1 MFRYVALIAL
11 AGCGR
16 VGFDAVAVGNPD
28 GDGGT
33 GDGSVLDVPFDV
45 VPIGHDEDGDGL
57 RDVDDPCPHL
67 DGLAADGDG
76 DGVGDLCDP
85 HPATPGDA
93 IAAFYTMGPGDQPF
107 TVGVDDDGVWTQL
120 PDALAFTGDQ
130 GVDNNLF
137 GHMSLARSLGS
148 VRVAAAFDV
157 TKVFAVPAG
166 VQNQIAIAVHDAPPT
181 YVTELNQISGS
192 FSVSSIT
199 HYDGTNFTATDTDT
213 LDGGIHTG
221 RLTTQ
226 STHVVGTRVRFET
239 AWPGES
245 YVEEVNDTT
254 YQGASLIEL
263 FINNVHFEMRY
274 LIIITSP

>member
-1 MFRYVALIAL
+1 MFRSVALIAL

-16 VGFDAVAVGNPD
+16 LGFEAVAGHD

-33 GDGSVLDVPFDV
+33 GDGPIVDVPSDV
-45 VPIGHDEDGDGL
+45 VPLGHDEDGDGI

-67 DGLAADGDG
+67 AGDAADGDG

-85 HPATPGDA
+85 RSGTPGDA
-93 IAAFYTMGPGDQPF
+93 IAAFYTMGAGDQPF

-120 PDALAFTGDQ
+120 PDALRFTGDQ
-130 GVDNNLF
+130 GADNNLF
-137 GHMSLARSLGS
+137 GHMSLSRALGS
-148 VRVAAAFDV
+148 VRVGAAFDI
-157 TKVFAVPAG
+157 TQVFSVPTG

-181 YVTELNQISGS
+181 YVTEVNQVSGS

-199 HYDGTNFTATDTDT
+199 HFDGTNFTSADSDT

-226 STHVVGTRVRFET
+226 STHIVNTSVRFDT
-239 AWPGES
+239 SWPGEA
-245 YVEEVNDTT
+245 YTEQVNDTV
-254 YQGASLIEL
+254 YQGASLIDVY
-263 FINNVHFEMRY
+263 INNLHFDMRY